1 MMAVKRNP
9 KSEPNAGGQ
18 VPAGENVPVEQEG
31 QCSNPL
37 APSLELYWLNF
48 VRQLTACQENASV
61 ESVHDLRVATRRL
74 LTLLELLLVQ
84 NKLKPVERIHEEL
97 KKLRTDFDK
106 LRDTQVMIAEL
117 GNMAPQVQGS
127 EEFLAYLRKRE
138 LSQKSAVGL
147 DIAKYKVHRNAARV
161 TSAQKVLCEG
171 CADPEDCERKV
182 LRAVDGSFRVVQRL
196 WRKLD
201 SSKPATFHALR
212 IACRRFRYQL
222 EVINSIFI
230 QYPSAKMA
238 AIRALQDKL
247 GDIQNHEVMLGIL
260 DRYTRKHGDCNLTGL
275 RDSLVQK
282 TADAMT
288 AILMMDA
295 KPEMLWR
302 ASKRE
307 AFPWAG
313 GAAQANENKPIKSA
327 GSKATK
333 SKTKP
338 EPAASDE
345 GAG

>member
-1 MMAVKRNP
+1 MMAVKRIP
-9 KSEPNAGGQ
+9 KNEPNADGQ
-18 VPAGENVPVEQEG
+18 LPAVESMPVEQEE
-31 QCSNPL
+31 QCRNPL

-117 GNMAPQVQGS
+117 SNMTTQTQGS
-127 EEFLAYLRKRE
+127 AEFLAYLRKRE

-147 DIAKYKVHRNAARV
+147 DIAKYKVHRNAERV
-161 TSAQKVLCEG
+161 ASAEKVLCEG

-182 LRAVDGSFRVVQRL
+182 LRAMDGSFRTVQQL

-201 SSKPATFHALR
+201 SSTPATFHALR

-230 QYPSAKMA
+230 QYPSANMT

-260 DRYTRKHGDCNLTGL
+260 ERYARKHGDCDLTGL
-275 RDSLVQK
+275 RASLEQK

-295 KPEMLWR
+295 KPETLWR

-307 AFPWAG
+307 DFPWTA
-313 GAAQANENKPIKSA
+313 GAAQAAVTAEGTKRGRKKPV
-327 GSKATK
+327 
-333 SKTKP
+333 
-338 EPAASDE
+338 AADDAD
-345 GAG
+345 GD